1 MTTTFS
7 DKALDDLKENAAFLG
22 EIARSFPGTHIGDLA
37 AEASVAIL
45 AYVNEFLRIR
55 YMVSGSET
63 VKN

>member
-1 MTTTFS
+1 MTATFS
-7 DKALDDLKENAAFLG
+7 DKALDDLKENAAFLDD
-22 EIARSFPGTHIGDLA
+22 ICRSFPGTHIGDLA

-55 YMVSGSET
+55 YMVAGSET

>member
-1 MTTTFS
+1 MPKTFA
-7 DKALDDLKENAAFLG
+7 DKALDDLKENAAFLDD
-22 EIARSFPGTHIGDLA
+22 ICRSFPGTHIADLA

-55 YMVSGSET
+55 YMVAGSEA